1 MTIGRILKE
10 KGRSVITAQAT
21 MSLAKLAAMLADNK
35 IGVVVISEDGRSLDG
50 VVSERDIVWAFA
62 EFGADAAVMPASAVM
77 TSKVYV
83 CHPVDQ
89 VVEIM
94 RTMTERHIRHM
105 PVVVDG
111 KLSGVISLGDL
122 VLRMQRDQEQVMLE
136 HARFRRAG

>member
-10 KGRSVITAQAT
+10 KGRSVITTQAT
-21 MSLAKLAAMLADNK
+21 TPLAELAAVLADNK

-62 EFGADAAVMPASAVM
+62 EFGADAAAMPASAVM
-77 TSKVYV
+77 TTKVYV
-83 CHPVDQ
+83 CHPVDR

-105 PVVVDG
+105 PVMVDE